1 MARARRRPRGF
12 RLDRRRP
19 RRRQALQRPDD
30 APDSHRRLHHRAEG
44 RDLRRHGEGRDAA
57 ARGRRPRA
65 ARDQPFLER
74 ARQRAMHRRSGAG
87 ECEAAGQED
96 KKEEM
101 KPAVGVI
108 GLGIMGSAMAANLAR
123 AGFAVYGYDIVAS
136 RRAGK
141 RCRSVDEVASTAPII
156 ITSLPS
162 SYALHEVAPKLRGA
176 IVIET
181 STLPIE
187 DKLKARDVVGKTLL
201 DCPLSGTGAQARTKD
216 LVVYASGDQKV
227 FKSVKKVLDGFSRAH
242 YYLGEFG
249 NGSKMKFVANLLV
262 AIHNVSA
269 AEAFVLGM
277 KAGLD
282 PQTIYRVAGD
292 GAGTSRMFQV
302 RGPQMVAGRYDNASM
317 KNEVWQKD
325 MKIIG
330 EFATRLGV
338 PTPLFN
344 ASAAIYTAAMAQG
357 FAKQDT
363 ASVCA
368 VLESMANASRRGR
381 SARRSNATGR

>member
-1 MARARRRPRGF
+1 MAQPRRCARGL

-19 RRRQALQRPDD
+19 GCRQALERPDD
-30 APDSHRRLHHRAEG
+30 APDSHGRLHHRAEG
-44 RDLRRHGEGRDAA
+44 RDLRLHGEGCDSA

-65 ARDQPFLER
+65 ARDEPFLER
-74 ARQRAMHRRSGAG
+74 ARQRAVHRSRRAG
-87 ECEAAGQED
+87 QCEAAGPEKESLFQED
-96 KKEEM
+96 EEEEM
-101 KPAVGVI
+101 KRAVGVI

-136 RRAGK
+136 RRAGT
-141 RCRSVDEVASTAPII
+141 RCRSAGEVASKAPIV

-162 SYALHEVAPKLRGA
+162 
-176 IVIET
+176 
-181 STLPIE
+181 
-187 DKLKARDVVGKTLL
+187 
-201 DCPLSGTGAQARTKD
+201 
-216 LVVYASGDQKV
+216 
-227 FKSVKKVLDGFSRAH
+227 
-242 YYLGEFG
+242 
-249 NGSKMKFVANLLV
+249 
-262 AIHNVSA
+262 

-282 PQTIYRVAGD
+282 ARTIYRVAGD

-302 RGPQMVAGRYDNASM
+302 RGPQMVAGRYDRATM

-344 ASAAIYTAAMAQG
+344 ASAAVYTAAMAQG

-368 VLESMANASRRGR
+368 VLESMARLKR
-381 SARRSNATGR
+381 

>member
-1 MARARRRPRGF
+1 
-12 RLDRRRP
+12 
-19 RRRQALQRPDD
+19 
-30 APDSHRRLHHRAEG
+30 
-44 RDLRRHGEGRDAA
+44 
-57 ARGRRPRA
+57 
-65 ARDQPFLER
+65 
-74 ARQRAMHRRSGAG
+74 
-87 ECEAAGQED
+87 
-96 KKEEM
+96 M
-101 KPAVGVI
+101 KRAVGVI

-136 RRAGK
+136 RRAGT
-141 RCRSVDEVASTAPII
+141 RCRSAGEVASKAPIV

-162 SYALHEVAPKLRGA
+162 AEALHEVSKELKGA
-176 IVIET
+176 IVVET

-187 DKLKARDVVGKTLL
+187 DKLKAREVVGKTLL
-201 DCPLSGTGAQARTKD
+201 DCPLSGTGAQARTRD
-216 LVVYASGDQKV
+216 LVVYASGDQKT
-227 FKSVKKVLDGFSRAH
+227 FKSVKKILDGFSRAH

-277 KAGLD
+277 KAGLA
-282 PQTIYRVAGD
+282 PETLYKVAGD

-302 RGPQMVAGRYDNASM
+302 RGPQMVAGRYDDASM
-317 KNEVWQKD
+317 KNELWQKD

-344 ASAAIYTAAMAQG
+344 ASAAVYTAAMAQG

-368 VLESMANASRRGR
+368 VLEAMANASRRGR
-381 SARRSNATGR
+381 SSRRST